1 MAKRIRV
8 RGIARSEPDVRLYVM
23 ALLELVRQLDA
34 EDIAVPENDG
44 TVTRRGA
51 TAGPELSHE

>member
-8 RGIARSEPDVRLYVM
+8 RGIVRSEPDVRLYVL

-34 EDIAVPENDG
+34 EDMGARDHGSAATPPG
-44 TVTRRGA
+44 TEMSR
-51 TAGPELSHE
+51 E

>member
-8 RGIARSEPDVRLYVM
+8 RGIARSEPDVRLYIM

-34 EDIAVPENDG
+34 EDVAARDHGSV
-44 TVTRRGA
+44 A
-51 TAGPELSHE
+51 TPPGPEMSRE

>member
-34 EDIAVPENDG
+34 EDMAAREDG
-44 TVTRRGA
+44 STVTPPR
-51 TAGPELSHE
+51 PEISHE